1 MAEQLALALARPKPR
16 PLLALPAERPPRLRF
31 DVDDAERAGDRW
43 GFSCGPA
50 AICALLGLTPDQLRP
65 HLERHSRKRSYMTP
79 DDVLRALDSLGV
91 RHSAGRRHQYP
102 QFGFARIQWGGPWLK
117 PGVPYK
123 ARYCYTH
130 WVASCGGCTTGSC
143 RFQICDINATCVGW
157 MSLNEWSGKLVPW
170 LLKEAVPRA
179 DGSWSITHTIEVTQ

>member
-1 MAEQLALALARPKPR
+1 MSAQLALALPRPKPK
-16 PLLALPAERPPRLRF
+16 PLLALPTERPPRLRF

-50 AICALLGLTPDQLRP
+50 ALCALLGLTPDQLRP

-79 DDVLRALDSLGV
+79 DDARRALDSLGV
-91 RHSAGRRHQYP
+91 EYSAGNGPKWPRY
-102 QFGFARIQWGGPWLK
+102 GITRIQWHGPWLQ

-130 WVASCGGCTTGSC
+130 WVATCDG
-143 RFQICDINATCVGW
+143 QIYDINATCVGW
-157 MSLNEWSGKLVPW
+157 LSLEQWAEKLVPW
-170 LLKEAVPRA
+170 LLREAVPRA
-179 DGSWSITHTIEVTQ
+179 DGGWSITHAIEVQQ